1 MISSLA
7 TTFFPNISTPFS
19 SDSSAVAPPRETREV
34 VKTLD
39 EVKSPLIQMSEFFAG
54 IDSGIIKLVNIAKE
68 SLGLDKRSLEL
79 EKQIANIMASD
90 LALEEKE
97 SQIAELKSRDANIAG
112 EDTDVKRETPVKDA
126 GVNFLD
132 TLKKAFDDLTANQ
145 LNLGDFAKIFLFGS
159 AALALGKIGDKFD
172 KQIQSIIKYFN
183 ETVIPGLQE
192 LDKDIRDSRFGYLG
206 IGGALSASF
215 YRIAGAF
222 GRLVSVG
229 SVSALK
235 FVDDIVLK
243 IRKGFAMPKGFMG
256 PVQMQSIGQ
265 FFKSITGPGSFLGRI
280 FTILGGVGKGLKDA
294 AMFVV
299 KFPGIAQILGL
310 TGAVAK
316 FLGPIGLIVQ
326 GIVGVVGG
334 LINAVKIL
342 NEGGSVVEALGG
354 FAEGFFDAVI
364 GATLNLLTDILGF
377 IVKKL
382 GFEKFGQ
389 KLQDMDFSLDTIFTK
404 VRNAFFSVLN
414 SFIKLY
420 NKIVPERKEI
430 ELFEMKE
437 SKVAKQKR
445 EEKEN
450 IDSQLETNKIINE
463 NKSFFSS
470 EVDNKDLVINKEETN
485 TMSTKNDILKTL
497 ATNKTIMDS
506 KPTVIV
512 QDNKIVKG
520 GDTVSNTQVSQSPIR
535 VEHTDQTAKALNF
548 YMFGNAHA

>member
-39 EVKSPLIQMSEFFAG
+39 EVKSPLIEMSEFFAG

-97 SQIAELKSRDANIAG
+97 SQIAELKGRDANIAG
-112 EDTDVKRETPVKDA
+112 EDTDVKGERPIKDA
-126 GVNFLD
+126 GIDFID
-132 TLKKAFDDLTANQ
+132 SLKKAFDDITSNQ
-145 LNLGDFAKIFLFGS
+145 TLGDIAKILLFASG
-159 AALALGKIGDKFD
+159 ALALAKMGDKFD
-172 KQIQSIIKYFN
+172 KQIQSVLKYFN
-183 ETVIPGLQE
+183 EKVIPGLQE
-192 LDKDIRDSRFGYLG
+192 LDEDIRDSRFGYLG

-215 YRIAGAF
+215 YRILGSF
-222 GRLVSVG
+222 TRLVSVG

-256 PVQMQSIGQ
+256 PVQMQYVQQ

-280 FTILGGVGKGLKDA
+280 FTILGGVGRGLKNA
-294 AMFVV
+294 ALFVA
-299 KFPGIAQILGL
+299 KFPGLAQILGL

-342 NEGGSVVEALGG
+342 DEGGSVVEALGG

>member
-7 TTFFPNISTPFS
+7 TTFFPNISSPFS

-68 SLGLDKRSLEL
+68 SLGLDRRSLEL

-97 SQIAELKSRDANIAG
+97 SQIADLKGRDASIAG
-112 EDTDVKRETPVKDA
+112 EDTDTPGETPVKDA
-126 GVNFLD
+126 GISFID
-132 TLKKAFDDLTANQ
+132 SLKKAFDDLTNNQ
-145 LNLGDFAKIFLFGS
+145 TLGDLGKIFLFATG
-159 AALALGKIGDKFD
+159 ALALANIGDKFN
-172 KQIQSIIKYFN
+172 KEVKSILKYFN
-183 ETVIPGLQE
+183 EKVIPGFQE
-192 LDKDIRDSRFGYLG
+192 LDKDIRDSDTGYLG

-215 YRIAGAF
+215 YRIAGSF
-222 GRLVSVG
+222 TRLVSVG

-256 PVQMQSIGQ
+256 PVQMQSVQQ

-294 AMFVV
+294 ALFIA
-299 KFPGIAQILGL
+299 KFPGLAQILGL

-326 GIVGVVGG
+326 GIVGVLGG

-342 NEGGSVVEALGG
+342 NDGGSVVEALGG

-520 GDTVSNTQVSQSPIR
+520 GDTVSNTSVTHTPIR
-535 VEHTDQTAKALNF
+535 VEHTDQTAKALNY

>member
-7 TTFFPNISTPFS
+7 TTFFPNISSPFS

-68 SLGLDKRSLEL
+68 SLGLDRRSLEL

-97 SQIAELKSRDANIAG
+97 SQIADLKGRDASIAG
-112 EDTDVKRETPVKDA
+112 EDTDTPGETPVKDA
-126 GVNFLD
+126 GISFID
-132 TLKKAFDDLTANQ
+132 SLKKAFDDLTNNQ
-145 LNLGDFAKIFLFGS
+145 TLGDLGKIFLFATG
-159 AALALGKIGDKFD
+159 ALALANIGDKFN
-172 KQIQSIIKYFN
+172 KEVKSILKYFN
-183 ETVIPGLQE
+183 EKVIPGFQE
-192 LDKDIRDSRFGYLG
+192 LDKDIRDSDTGYLG

-215 YRIAGAF
+215 YRIAGSF
-222 GRLVSVG
+222 TRLVSVG

-256 PVQMQSIGQ
+256 PVQMQSVQQ

-294 AMFVV
+294 ALFIA
-299 KFPGIAQILGL
+299 KFPGLAQILGL

-326 GIVGVVGG
+326 GIVGVLGG

-342 NEGGSVVEALGG
+342 NDGGSVVEALGG

-437 SKVAKQKR
+437 SKVAKQMR

-520 GDTVSNTQVSQSPIR
+520 GDTVSNTSVTHTPIR
-535 VEHTDQTAKALNF
+535 VEHTDQTAKALNY